1 MEYKQAEQKLEQK
14 LEENSLRTRWKLRN
28 QEAESTEE
36 LQKNSIGDMVRK
48 KVLKRV
54 LKVIL
59 INIRRMQPR
68 VVCAEESDA
77 SAEVGTRARLPC
89 IVDPVK
95 CGDVHSIKWY
105 KNIHRVFVFSE
116 LAKISRSEGPLA
128 KR

>member
-68 VVCAEESDA
+68 VVCWCNNCMNNKVSKKQIN
-77 SAEVGTRARLPC
+77 SRKYVYL
-89 IVDPVK
+89 
-95 CGDVHSIKWY
+95 IK
-105 KNIHRVFVFSE
+105 
-116 LAKISRSEGPLA
+116 
-128 KR
+128 